1 MPVDQVGLICCLSS
15 RRSLDP
21 MGSLGSEGI
30 TDPKNRTRIVDSV
43 GEMGLIVRIRF
54 YRLLTVGLTGGIYAR
69 LNGMSSVGT

>member
-1 MPVDQVGLICCLSS
+1 M
-15 RRSLDP
+15 
-21 MGSLGSEGI
+21 GI
-30 TDPKNRTRIVDSV
+30 TDPKNHTKIGDSA

>member
-1 MPVDQVGLICCLSS
+1 MSPG
-15 RRSLDP
+15 RSLDP
-21 MGSLGSEGI
+21 MGSLGSVGI
-30 TDPKNRTRIVDSV
+30 TDLKNHTKIVDPV